1 MLGVVMFRAIATVLL
16 LAAPGS
22 AAANDFQPVKEKA
35 TFLSLV
41 QNRELR
47 IGLYNLSLNVLP
59 DGQIKGSALGW
70 GITGTWTW
78 QDGYFCREMDWS
90 GMEIDYNCQ
99 LVEAQ
104 GADRMR
110 FTVDKGAGDSATFRL
125 R

>member
-1 MLGVVMFRAIATVLL
+1 MRALL
-16 LAAPGS
+16 LASLLLLPHPV
-22 AAANDFQPVKEKA
+22 AAEGFEPVKDKDR
-35 TFLSLV
+35 FLDLV

-59 DGQIKGSALGW
+59 DGRIDGSALGW
-70 GITGTWTW
+70 DITGQWTW
-78 QDGYFCREMDWS
+78 KDGYFCREMDWS

-104 GADRMR
+104 GSEKLR
-110 FTVDKGAGDSATFRL
+110 FTVDQGKGDSATFRL